1 MLYLLLDTSK
11 DKCFAKVGY
20 TSDRHKGEENARIK
34 QYRTHNASFILK
46 DWHAGNKHDESSYH
60 NKLIKHSGSVKIKR
74 NEWVEIS
81 EDFYNQLLLKGFNAF
96 A

>member
-20 TSDRHKGEENARIK
+20 TSDRHKSEDNPRIK

-46 DWHAGNKHDESSYH
+46 DWHAGNKQDESSYH
-60 NKLIKHSGSVKIKR
+60 NKLIQKSGSVKIKR
-74 NEWVEIS
+74 NEWVEVS
-81 EDFYNQLLLKGFNAF
+81 EDFYNQLLIHGFDAI
-96 A
+96 